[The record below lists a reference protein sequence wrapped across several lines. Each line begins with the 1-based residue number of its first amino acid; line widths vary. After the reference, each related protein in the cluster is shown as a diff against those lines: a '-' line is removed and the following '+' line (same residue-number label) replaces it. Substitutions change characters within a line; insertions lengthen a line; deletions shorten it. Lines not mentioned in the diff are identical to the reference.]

1 MEVRPALSFSNEDK
15 VGTLQPHDDALVV
28 TLKIGGYEVKRVL
41 VDQGS
46 SVEIIYPGLFKGLKL
61 KPEDLACYDYP
72 LIGFDG
78 KIVFLKGQIR
88 LPVQAGSEVMEVNFI
103 MIDAYSL
110 YTTIMARPWLYTMGV
125 VSSTLHLKVKY
136 LLRDQVNELIGSQS
150 VAKQCLVAGIRH
162 QTRGESSAFTKR
174 DL

>member
-1 MEVRPALSFSNEDK
+1 MEVRLALSFSNEDK

-78 KIVFLKGQIR
+78 KIVFLKGQIK
-88 LPVQAGSEVMEVNFI
+88 LPVQAGSEVVEVNFI
-103 MIDAYSL
+103 VVDAHSP
-110 YTTIMARPWLYTMGV
+110 YTTIVAR
-125 VSSTLHLKVKY
+125 H
-136 LLRDQVNELIGSQS
+136 
-150 VAKQCLVAGIRH
+150 
-162 QTRGESSAFTKR
+162 
-174 DL
+174 

>member
-1 MEVRPALSFSNEDK
+1 MEVRLALSFSNEDK

-46 SVEIIYPGLFKGLKL
+46 SVEIIYPGLFKGLKLKL

-136 LLRDQVNELIGSQS
+136 LLRDQVDELIGSQS
-150 VAKQCLVAGIRH
+150 VAK
-162 QTRGESSAFTKR
+162 
-174 DL
+174 